1 MPKSALGTLDDLNS
15 DLKNLT
21 DMVDDEST
29 LLEHL
34 ESKKK
39 TDPQENAKLL
49 TENESQHQPLDAPQ
63 AAPQPHDLLSKFFNS
78 LPTGNPVSEELYY
91 EQMNEELIKEAQKKV
106 MLEGKLNALQLSNI
120 EEQTEDDENAPLNVN
135 TLHGGVLCST
145 SVAPLDQFDRKSVLS
160 HAYSTASTFS
170 PQEVKSRLVS
180 EKKKRDTRE
189 KSKVNPKNIK
199 GDANALRRRKQNDQ
213 ALANEDL
220 KGYQDGGIW

>member
-1 MPKSALGTLDDLNS
+1 
-15 DLKNLT
+15 
-21 DMVDDEST
+21 MVDDEST

-39 TDPQENAKLL
+39 TDPPENAKLS
-49 TENESQHQPLDAPQ
+49 TENESQYQSVDAPQ

-91 EQMNEELIKEAQKKV
+91 EQMNEELIKQAQKKV

-120 EEQTEDDENAPLNVN
+120 EEQTEDDENVLLNGS
-135 TLHGGVLCST
+135 TLHGGVLCSA
-145 SVAPLDQFDRKSVLS
+145 SVAPPLDQFDRKSVLS

-189 KSKVNPKNIK
+189 KTKVNPKNIK

-213 ALANEDL
+213 SLANEDL
-220 KGYQDGGIW
+220 KGYQEGGIW